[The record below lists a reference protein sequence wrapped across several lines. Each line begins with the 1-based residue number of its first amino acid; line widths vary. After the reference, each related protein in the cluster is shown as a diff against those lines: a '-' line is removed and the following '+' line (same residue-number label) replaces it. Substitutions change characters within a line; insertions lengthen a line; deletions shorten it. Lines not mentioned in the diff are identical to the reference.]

1 MAVVKVKNSKYYSSV
16 NRYRGQRKLKHSID
30 KDCVKIV
37 ETTVKESADDID
49 NVVEI
54 CDNYYPDKSN
64 DSDGL
69 DYNNSDVDRTN
80 NDLVSEESESN
91 KSLVSEKSELSES
104 EESEVSEEYDEVLEE
119 SIKILKTINI
129 NNCDEDK
136 FLKSFSSSYAFIP
149 DFDISIEALKHLQT
163 RDIELEGQQINSID
177 SKIGLVILLIYII
190 IYQLFINIL
199 FLNRTIKR
207 LG

>member
-1 MAVVKVKNSKYYSSV
+1 MAVVKVKNSKYFSSV
-16 NRYRGQRKLKHSID
+16 NRYRGQRKLKYSKD
-30 KDCVKIV
+30 KNYVKIV
-37 ETTVKESADDID
+37 ENTVQESADDID
-49 NVVEI
+49 NLVEI

-190 IYQLFINIL
+190 KYQLFINIL

>member
-1 MAVVKVKNSKYYSSV
+1 MRVKNSKYFSSV
-16 NRYRGQRKLKHSID
+16 NRYRGQRKLKHSKD

-37 ETTVKESADDID
+37 ENKVQESADDID
-49 NVVEI
+49 NLVEI

-64 DSDGL
+64 DSDDGL
-69 DYNNSDVDRTN
+69 DYNNSNVDGRTN

-91 KSLVSEKSELSES
+91 NSLVSEKSELSES

-119 SIKILKTINI
+119 SNKILKTINHI

-163 RDIELEGQQINSID
+163 RDIKLEGQQINSID
-177 SKIGLVILLIYII
+177 SKIGLYYYISI
-190 IYQLFINIL
+190 IYQYFI
-199 FLNRTIKR
+199 FK
-207 LG
+207 